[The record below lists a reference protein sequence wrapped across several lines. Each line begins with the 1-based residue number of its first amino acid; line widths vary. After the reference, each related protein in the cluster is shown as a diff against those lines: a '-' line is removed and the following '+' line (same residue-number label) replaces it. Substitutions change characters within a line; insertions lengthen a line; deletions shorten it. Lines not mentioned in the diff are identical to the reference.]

1 MRLLLARN
9 HHLPYR
15 IMMKKEGRRKRIRS
29 SKHKAS
35 SAAASTWSR
44 NNSKMLIIK
53 PTKKETWVK
62 MMQKVW
68 LKTKK
73 KRSLFIATAQKSDSN
88 VIKCSALV
96 VWSILSILQPF
107 KNRYKKQRWRKSHLE
122 GSFSFRGPCFCWH
135 YYNNLRVIKPMK
147 TDSNPEELHYI
158 EYSKGHIT
166 SCNLYNSCHSNQP
179 ITITTM

>member
-73 KRSLFIATAQKSDSN
+73 KESLYSN
-88 VIKCSALV
+88 SAKKVILMWLSV
-96 VWSILSILQPF
+96 QPWWSLLSILQPF

-147 TDSNPEELHYI
+147 TDSNPEELHYL

-166 SCNLYNSCHSNQP
+166 SCHLYNSCHSNQP
-179 ITITTM
+179 TTITTM

>member
-44 NNSKMLIIK
+44 NNSEMLIIK
-53 PTKKETWVK
+53 QTKKETWVK

-73 KRSLFIATAQKSDSN
+73 RVS
-88 VIKCSALV
+88 
-96 VWSILSILQPF
+96 SILQPF

-147 TDSNPEELHYI
+147 TDSNPEELHYL

-166 SCNLYNSCHSNQP
+166 SCHLYNSCHSNQP